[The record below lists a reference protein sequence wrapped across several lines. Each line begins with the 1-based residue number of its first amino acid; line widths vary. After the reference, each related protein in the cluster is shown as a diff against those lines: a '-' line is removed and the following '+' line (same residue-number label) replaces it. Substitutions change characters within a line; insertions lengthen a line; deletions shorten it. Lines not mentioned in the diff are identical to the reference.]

1 MRRSSP
7 QGKRSSRYMQSG
19 HLQSVEQ
26 RIDVAPYRT
35 GDMAV
40 GDTASVLAIS
50 WGKGD
55 PHKDATTIVFV
66 DEQGRMREHTKL
78 DNLADPESS
87 DEFIDILRRRKPSVI
102 VIGGFTVATAR
113 LSQMVKNIIN
123 PKPPQEGDQSRGN
136 IETHTNREAFD
147 IPVTYVHD
155 DVARIYQHSK
165 RAADEFSA
173 LSPTAKYCVG
183 LARYIQSPLNE
194 YAALGPD
201 IAVISF
207 ENEDHHL
214 VRIPQVS

>member
-1 MRRSSP
+1 
-7 QGKRSSRYMQSG
+7 
-19 HLQSVEQ
+19 
-26 RIDVAPYRT
+26 
-35 GDMAV
+35 MAV

-55 PHKDATTIVFV
+55 PHKDATTVVFV

-78 DNLADPESS
+78 DNLTDPEPK
-87 DEFIDILRRRKPSVI
+87 DEFIDIIRRRRPSVI
-102 VIGGFTVATAR
+102 VIGGFTVATTK
-113 LSQMVKNIIN
+113 LSQLVKNLIN
-123 PKPPQEGDQSRGN
+123 PKPPQEGDQSWGN
-136 IETHTNREAFD
+136 LNSHTNREVFD

-173 LSPTAKYCVG
+173 LSLTAKYCVG

-201 IAVISF
+201 ISVISF
-207 ENEDHHL
+207 EHEDPHL
-214 VRIPQVS
+214 VRIPQVF

>member
-1 MRRSSP
+1 
-7 QGKRSSRYMQSG
+7 MQSG

-35 GDMAV
+35 GDMV
-40 GDTASVLAIS
+40 LGDTASVLAVS

-55 PHKDATTIVFV
+55 PHKDATTVVFV

-78 DNLADPESS
+78 DNLFDPEMR
-87 DEFIDILRRRKPSVI
+87 DEFIDIIRRRRPSVI
-102 VIGGFTVATAR
+102 VIGGFTVATTK
-113 LSQMVKNIIN
+113 LSQLVKNLIN
-123 PKPPQEGDQSRGN
+123 PKPQEGDQSQGN
-136 IETHTNREAFD
+136 TNTHTNRESFD

-173 LSPTAKYCVG
+173 LSLTAKYCVG
-183 LARYIQSPLNE
+183 LARYLQSPLNE

-207 ENEDHHL
+207 EDVDHHM
-214 VRIPQVS
+214 VRIP